1 MLLVQ
6 ILNVYCGD
14 CVVEFNLEKLLLL
27 FGRSNLN
34 LRTSRL
40 KVCVLGVLGVLHHLH
55 ILLKKKWLLIL
66 EVEEKECVLC

>member
-6 ILNVYCGD
+6 VLNVYCGD
-14 CVVEFNLEKLLLL
+14 CVVEFKLGKLLLL

-40 KVCVLGVLGVLHHLH
+40 KVCVLGVLHHLH
-55 ILLKKKWLLIL
+55 ILLKKKVVVDLRS
-66 EVEEKECVLC
+66 